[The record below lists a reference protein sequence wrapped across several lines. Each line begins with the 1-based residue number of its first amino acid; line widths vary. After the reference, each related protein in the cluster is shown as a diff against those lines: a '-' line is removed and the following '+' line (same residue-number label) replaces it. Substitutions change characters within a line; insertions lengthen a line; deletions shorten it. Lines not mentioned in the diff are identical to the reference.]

1 MAQINPT
8 VGDVNKNTN
17 KIIRLIKKYEGAA
30 DLIIFPELS
39 IVGYPPEDLILR
51 KRLIEEVNKKIKKI
65 INYCKN
71 LNIAVILGAIALG
84 LRKKGS
90 RDAYPLIKTM
100 TELRF

>member
-51 KRLIEEVNKKIKKI
+51 KRLIEEVNKKI
-65 INYCKN
+65 
-71 LNIAVILGAIALG
+71 NIPLMKETSKFFCICLILYG
-84 LRKKGS
+84 
-90 RDAYPLIKTM
+90 
-100 TELRF
+100 